1 MLIDAAAF
9 AFWGFFWFVSFCYM
23 ADQWRRV
30 NSSQRDLIED
40 AYGHSAISN
49 IQAAIAFTFFSIV
62 VWVCQS
68 GMSYRKLC
76 HSFFLTQVAIVVLNI
91 FFIVRGPGFPWNPKA
106 EGVMTSGLAKEDGYT
121 AFPDQDISDDNYQ
134 PPEY

>member
-1 MLIDAAAF
+1 MLVDAAAF

-76 HSFFLTQVAIVVLNI
+76 HSFFLNTGGHCSTKHILYCPWARVSVESKS
-91 FFIVRGPGFPWNPKA
+91 RRCYDTWPGKGGWVYGFSR
-106 EGVMTSGLAKEDGYT
+106 SGHL
-121 AFPDQDISDDNYQ
+121 
-134 PPEY
+134 